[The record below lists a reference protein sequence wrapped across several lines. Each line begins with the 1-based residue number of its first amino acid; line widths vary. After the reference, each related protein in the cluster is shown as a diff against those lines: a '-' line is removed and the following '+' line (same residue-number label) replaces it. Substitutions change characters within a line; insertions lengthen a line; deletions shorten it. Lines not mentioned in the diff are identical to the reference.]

1 MEDKA
6 ALLMV
11 LNKTLDSLSNAAQSG
26 ILSFSDVKPAA
37 VAVSDCIKALCTH
50 HVEVK
55 PDYSDHDDFGECDC
69 CKFAD
74 LLSSDVPCDTCAM
87 GAGDNPCN
95 WEPKQ

>member
-11 LNKTLDSLSNAAQSG
+11 LNKTLDSLVTAAQSG

-37 VAVSDCIKALCTH
+37 VAVVGCIKALCTH
-50 HVEVK
+50 RVEVK
-55 PDYSDHDDFGECDC
+55 PDYSDHEHFGDCDY
-69 CKFAD
+69 CKFA
-74 LLSSDVPCDTCAM
+74 LLPGNAVPCDKCVT
-87 GAGDNPCN
+87 GDGDN